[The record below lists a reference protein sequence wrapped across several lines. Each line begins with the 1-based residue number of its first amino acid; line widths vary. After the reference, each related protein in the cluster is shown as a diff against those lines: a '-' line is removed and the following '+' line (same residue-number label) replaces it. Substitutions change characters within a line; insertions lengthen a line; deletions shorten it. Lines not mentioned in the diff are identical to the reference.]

1 MASAVSS
8 EYIGSRIKM
17 VSYDH
22 DPGGTSA
29 TLAGPDGGT
38 TKRYVDMKEAYH
50 FGVLVLPAVIGGN
63 GITKVEI
70 VASAATTFSSVT
82 VIKDSGAIQ
91 ADHLDDY
98 VFLECNVEEIKH
110 LGSTLRYVAAR
121 ITNATGT
128 DEDKVVYITMG
139 RHFET
144 TGMTA
149 TTIA

>member
-1 MASAVSS
+1 MASSVSS

-17 VSYDH
+17 VGYDH

-38 TKRYVDMKEAYH
+38 TIRYVDLKEAYH
-50 FGVLVLPAVIGGN
+50 FGCLVLPAIVGGG

-70 VASAATTFSSVT
+70 VASAATAFSVVT
-82 VIKDSGAIQ
+82 VVKDSGTIA
-91 ADHLDDY
+91 ADALDDF
-98 VFLECNVEEIKH
+98 VFLECNVEEVKQ
-110 LGSTLRYVAAR
+110 LGATLRYVAAR
-121 ITNATGT
+121 ITSATGT
-128 DEDKVVYITMG
+128 DEAKVVYITMG

>member
-17 VSYDH
+17 VGYDH

-50 FGVLVLPAVIGGN
+50 MGCLVLPAIVGGN
-63 GITKVEI
+63 GITKVEL
-70 VASAATTFSSVT
+70 VASAAATFSSVT
-82 VIKDSGAIQ
+82 VVKDTGSIQ
-91 ADHLDDY
+91 ADALDDF
-98 VFLECNVEEIKH
+98 VWLECNVEEVKQ

-121 ITNATGT
+121 ITQATGT
-128 DEDKVVYITMG
+128 DESKVIYVTCG

-144 TGMTA
+144 TGMTT